1 MWEGL
6 HNSTTAARSSISGKS
21 VPLQRAYTI
30 LHKTCEIKRR
40 HWMSVCNY
48 RATISLG
55 LQKHH
60 RETDSGVVQWTDS
73 LLRKDE
79 PGGLAVGVTLH

>member
-1 MWEGL
+1 
-6 HNSTTAARSSISGKS
+6 
-21 VPLQRAYTI
+21 
-30 LHKTCEIKRR
+30 
-40 HWMSVCNY
+40 MSVCNY